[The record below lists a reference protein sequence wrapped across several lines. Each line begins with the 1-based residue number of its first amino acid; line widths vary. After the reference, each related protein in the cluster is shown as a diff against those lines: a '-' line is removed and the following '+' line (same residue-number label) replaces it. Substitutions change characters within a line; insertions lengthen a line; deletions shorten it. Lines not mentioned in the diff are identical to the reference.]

1 MKNPHLI
8 GKDQVLQELKTDALE
23 GLSDNEVRARL
34 LSNGPN
40 ELIDKGKQSVFA
52 ILFDQ
57 VKEVMVII
65 LIVAAIVSIFLHEY
79 IDASAI
85 LIIVILNTRVY

>member
-23 GLSDNEVRARL
+23 GLSDNEAGARL

-40 ELIDKGKQSVFA
+40 EIIDKGKQSVFA
-52 ILFDQ
+52 ILFD
-57 VKEVMVII
+57 
-65 LIVAAIVSIFLHEY
+65 
-79 IDASAI
+79 
-85 LIIVILNTRVY
+85 